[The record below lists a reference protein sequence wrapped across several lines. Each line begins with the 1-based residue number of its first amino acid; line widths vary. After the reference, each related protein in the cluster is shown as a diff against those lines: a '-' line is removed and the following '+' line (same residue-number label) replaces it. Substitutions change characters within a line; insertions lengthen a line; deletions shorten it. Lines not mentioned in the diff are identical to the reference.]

1 MQGHRTV
8 MLYRGKE
15 GSFLKLLNALT
26 DEESAAKLQVHLRRL
41 PSNLA
46 TWAKSDP
53 QQICAAAGEAQRRL
67 VSNQTRTGGLLQFAT
82 ELDAKPKQLRD
93 DEDKLAAEVFTEAN
107 AARAAP
113 AA

>member
-8 MLYRGKE
+8 MLYRGKK

-46 TWAKSDP
+46 T
-53 QQICAAAGEAQRRL
+53 
-67 VSNQTRTGGLLQFAT
+67 
-82 ELDAKPKQLRD
+82 
-93 DEDKLAAEVFTEAN
+93 
-107 AARAAP
+107 
-113 AA
+113 